1 MMEATECAQADWRK
15 LKGKMNFPS
24 CSAVKEC
31 TCNAGDE
38 GLIPGLGRSP
48 GERYF
53 RSSPLSQNVRL
64 GSTALKL
71 PKHMTGYLTAILKGI
86 HSKGIEFFS
95 GSDRKHL
102 CNHSSNPN
110 FFNS

>member
-48 GERYF
+48 GERRWWPTPVF
-53 RSSPLSQNVRL
+53 LLGRSQSMGSQKNGTRPATKRQQQQR
-64 GSTALKL
+64 GK
-71 PKHMTGYLTAILKGI
+71 I
-86 HSKGIEFFS
+86 
-95 GSDRKHL
+95 DRTWIVGFTMRGRK
-102 CNHSSNPN
+102 
-110 FFNS
+110 